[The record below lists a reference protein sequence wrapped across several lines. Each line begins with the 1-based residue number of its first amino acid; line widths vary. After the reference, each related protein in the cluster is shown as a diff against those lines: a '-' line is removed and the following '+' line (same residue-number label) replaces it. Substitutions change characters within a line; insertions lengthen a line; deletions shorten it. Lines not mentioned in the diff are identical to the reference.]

1 MPANPYQIAAIDL
14 TAESNLI
21 LVAFT
26 DAQAELNSQ
35 GAPEAV
41 FLEIGYVGGKIIRNW
56 DNAQVNSLSAAEQFR
71 LYPQLGGLFNLAMRK
86 LLYP

>member
-14 TAESNLI
+14 ISESNLI

-26 DAQAELNSQ
+26 DAQTELNSQ
-35 GAPEAV
+35 GAPEAI
-41 FLEIGYVGGKIIRNW
+41 FLEIGYVGGKIVRNW
-56 DNAQVNSLSAAEQFR
+56 DGSQVNTLSAAEQYR
-71 LYPQLGGLFNLAMRK
+71 LYSQLGGLFNLAMRK